1 MQTIRTPDGQVF
13 KFPDT
18 MSRAQIAEAIKRR
31 QSTQPNQQPVNGDT
45 SFGTAFQVGDAQ
57 AQSLAQSGAASLQR
71 NLSDGMFGDAQRYLT
86 ENIANPVRETF
97 GFDPINIDAVNQA
110 ETKRLEKAAE
120 LSADAAQKLQDDLNF
135 QNLTTGDI
143 RDIPSFVNFVS
154 QKTAQALPYMGAALA
169 SGGTLTYPFGVGEIS
184 QSLDEIEGLDQ
195 AQKDDIAAAGGA
207 IMAVLENLGIAKLLP
222 NGVSTSIIGGISKGF
237 ITEGT
242 TEGLQ
247 ELVVIGSEAL
257 AGKKFSE
264 EEIINRLKE
273 SVAAGGVVGSSIKAS
288 SNTATKVKSLF
299 TGEGNLVDPNSI
311 DADQKQAAASVAKI
325 IRQVANQNGYN
336 LSDVNAS
343 SSKGAKQA
351 LEATHENISEQ
362 IKQIAGNKVIKD
374 LLSPKKATTLD
385 QLIDDYTAAQ
395 VALRQGKNKVKSKV
409 TEENYAA
416 IMRLLPDSA
425 EKTQIANLLKMSNQ
439 VTDLFNNGL
448 KGGISQYTDYFNPLA
463 TSGGVYDPTRIANII
478 LGAGGAFQS
487 GGSTLGIAAGGRLV
501 DAVTGRRSAVNRFT
515 QQNENRPG
523 LDAPSG
529 TSLIQSQADAEA
541 AAQQRAE
548 QEALLK
554 DQRKAER
561 KETNLKLAQVDAPP
575 TKGSPQDTL
584 EVATGLNRDNV
595 ARILRILKARTDTSP
610 TLIKAIEGY
619 EKSVGE
625 GGKPPDLSPL
635 IRAVRQF
642 QRDNSSYS
650 PLDFRPGDEDR
661 VPLIAGQSPNRV
673 NVDPTSPAQPQ
684 NQSDLDYGPTYT
696 TQENYNRGIESNRI
710 AAQTLSLQAQNDPE
724 LSRGD
729 KAVIATAL
737 DKVQGNLGIDAVMN
751 AEAIMQAAS
760 DSGVSQ
766 EAVDTYIRPYVDRVI
781 SQQRRNTPKQPKAP
795 IRMQMGLP
803 LFETPLPI
811 EGKVT
816 VKKIGEAMNQD
827 HMEKVG
833 RKLYPEQSDED
844 YTTVLDYA
852 RQELT
857 EQLKQ
862 PNSGVGW
869 YSKDVDNAIKL
880 ASRVYPTL
888 ATNQEHRQLYLT
900 FAGIFSNGT
909 DPDNAF
915 IMSSMAFDDFL
926 RTGEIP
932 TNRAEGFRQ
941 QGLEP
946 PKTTFKSAKTGKMVT
961 KDAGWGIRDAA
972 NQQQLGMLKYLVQRE
987 GSLKS
992 AMEFLLTPQRR
1003 TDIND
1008 VMLDSGL
1015 YKAGRFT
1022 TKAEREGPDEYGFLA
1037 FGKKLGRYSLGLHG
1051 VEVDAGDTTIDLWYT
1066 RTYRRYTGRL
1076 LDTPIGKEGV
1086 AAQPANDQERDI
1098 IFRLTGDLVAE
1109 NPDLTVGDVQALLW
1123 FFEKRTWG
1131 AQGLNTKEGTNSSG
1145 AKKLLR
1151 QRGIDPEQIDDG
1163 ERSDGTGTQDSAAP
1177 EQPARFSVQQPLGV
1191 LSEADNNGPVQRST
1205 PPSDAEVKQQY
1216 DLARAPLQIGKPG
1229 TRFENGIKDLDG
1241 IKYLADAYGILVQA
1255 FGNQRKM
1262 TKALNV
1268 KRGGPSLTGAFNP
1281 DTRTSGYLKPGTK
1294 RADGST
1300 VSENESYII
1309 ALHEVSHGIAD
1320 VFASGDIPVRGTRSG
1335 PGQLMALQNQLTGEA
1350 NPVRKGTFEGEIAE
1364 ILNVKG
1370 AEKNAIVKELVNLQ
1384 DNVNYVMNDGSTLR
1398 VRDLATVKEVFGN
1411 RRSEMP
1417 ASWVR
1422 KWRNLINQHAKYVRG
1437 TYEIAVD
1444 PLIFYLYDPK
1454 EFKKVAPKTA
1464 KMMRDFFNSAGKVQ
1478 FFSHPL
1484 AMGAAV
1490 VLAMLIKQEQAEEEE
1505 QRRRMMPPPGALNQ
1519 PMQPGALSA

>member
-1 MQTIRTPDGQVF
+1 MAEFLITAPDG
-13 KFPDT
+13 KKYKITGATREGALAALKNKLNP
-18 MSRAQIAEAIKRR
+18 
-31 QSTQPNQQPVNGDT
+31 QPNQQPVNGDT
-45 SFGTAFQVGDAQ
+45 SFGTALKVGQ
-57 AQSLAQSGAASLQR
+57 AQSESLGQSGAASLQR
-71 NLSDGMFGDAQRYLT
+71 NLSQGIFGDAQRYLT
-86 ENIANPVRETF
+86 ENIANPVRELV
-97 GFDPINIDAVNQA
+97 GKDPIDIDAVNQA

-120 LSADAAQKLQDDLNF
+120 LSAEAAQKLQDDLNF
-135 QNLTTGDI
+135 KNLTTGDI

-207 IMAVLENLGIAKLLP
+207 IMTVLENLGIAKLLP
-222 NGVSTSIIGGISKGF
+222 NGISTSVIGGISKGF

-257 AGKKFSE
+257 AGKQFSQ
-264 EEIINRLKE
+264 EEIVNRLKE
-273 SVAAGGVVGSSIKAS
+273 SVAAGGVVGSSIKAT

-299 TGEGNLVDPNSI
+299 TSEGNLVDPDSI

-362 IKQIAGNKVIKD
+362 IKQIAGNKVVKD
-374 LLSPKKATTLD
+374 LLSPKKASTLD

-541 AAQQRAE
+541 AARLQAE
-548 QEALLK
+548 QEAADAETARFNRRQMNLELT
-554 DQRKAER
+554 QR
-561 KETNLKLAQVDAPP
+561 DAAP
-575 TKGSPQDTL
+575 TPDSPQAIMED
-584 EVATGLNRDNV
+584 ATGLDRSGV
-595 ARILRILKARTDTSP
+595 ARVLRVIEATADNPAILD
-610 TLIKAIEGY
+610 AIASY
-619 EKSVGE
+619 RKSVAE
-625 GGKPPDLSPL
+625 GGKVKDLSPL
-635 IRAVRQF
+635 IRLVNERVNNNPGLVERVREPN
-642 QRDNSSYS
+642 NSVQ
-650 PLDFRPGDEDR
+650 P
-661 VPLIAGQSPNRV
+661 
-673 NVDPTSPAQPQ
+673 NVDPTSPQQPQ
-684 NQSDLDYGPTYT
+684 GGDEFGPQFT
-696 TQENYNRGIESNRI
+696 TPQNYNRGIENNLQFNRELQDG
-710 AAQTLSLQAQNDPE
+710 AALDQS
-724 LSRGD
+724 LSRVDRGR
-729 KAVIATAL
+729 IITSL
-737 DKVQGNLGIDAVMN
+737 ENLTNNLGSSPVPTVQTEIQKLQDA
-751 AEAIMQAAS
+751 
-760 DSGVSQ
+760 GVSQ
-766 EAVDTYIRPYVDRVI
+766 EAIDTYVQPYVDRVI
-781 SQQRRNTPKQPKAP
+781 GQQKRNTPKQPKAP
-795 IRMQMGLP
+795 IRMQMALP
-803 LFETPLPI
+803 LFENPLPI

-844 YTTVLDYA
+844 YNIVLDYG
-852 RQELT
+852 RKELT

-869 YSKDVDNAIKL
+869 YSKDVDNAMTL

-946 PKTTFKSAKTGKMVT
+946 PTTTFKSAKTGKMVT

-1086 AAQPANDQERDI
+1086 AAQPANDQERDT

-1151 QRGIDPEQIDDG
+1151 QRGIDPDQIDDG
-1163 ERSDGTGTQDSAAP
+1163 ERSDGSSTQDSAAP
-1177 EQPARFSVQQPLGV
+1177 QQPRPSLDPGQPRGV
-1191 LSEADNNGPVQRST
+1191 AAILAERIQGTDSRPTTRGAVPTAN
-1205 PPSDAEVKQQY
+1205 EVKE
-1216 DLARAPLQIGKPG
+1216 AGKVIKAAIEIGKPG
-1229 TRFENGIKDLDG
+1229 TRFENGIQNLDQV
-1241 IKYLADAYGILVQA
+1241 KELANVINVTLEVFDSQKALSDSFEGDGGTAATNILGFYTPGTGVARSLAQGTQTKSRGEMNEFDAYI
-1255 FGNQRKM
+1255 
-1262 TKALNV
+1262 T
-1268 KRGGPSLTGAFNP
+1268 
-1281 DTRTSGYLKPGTK
+1281 
-1294 RADGST
+1294 
-1300 VSENESYII
+1300 
-1309 ALHEVSHGIAD
+1309 ALHEVLHGLAD
-1320 VFASGDIPVRGTRSG
+1320 QQMNP
-1335 PGQLMALQNQLTGEA
+1335 ALLTKLPQAEGMYRPFRKIGKNTLTGRIEVA
-1350 NPVRKGTFEGEIAE
+1350 SDNSFDNFIARLLTNTSKTPKRLRNQVLKEIKDMQSKGRYS
-1364 ILNVKG
+1364 NN
-1370 AEKNAIVKELVNLQ
+1370 EK
-1384 DNVNYVMNDGSTLR
+1384 
-1398 VRDLATVKEVFGN
+1398 VRDGLGIRFN
-1411 RRSEMP
+1411 P
-1417 ASWVR
+1417 AY
-1422 KWRNLINQHAKYVRG
+1422 KKYVRG
-1437 TYEIAVD
+1437 AAEMAVD
-1444 PLIFYLYDPK
+1444 PLVFYMNNPK
-1454 EFKKVAPKTA
+1454 QMKKDYPATTQAIKG
-1464 KMMRDFFNSAGKVQ
+1464 FFQNSTRVQ
-1478 FFSHPL
+1478 FFTHPL
-1484 AMGAAV
+1484 AMAMAVIMAVMAKQDEAAD
-1490 VLAMLIKQEQAEEEE
+1490 EEE
-1505 QRRRMMPPPGALNQ
+1505 RRRMMPPPGALNQ